1 MWLADDRRF
10 VFVTGKGG
18 VGKTT
23 VTAALARAVAG
34 RGRRVL
40 VAMCNAKERISTM
53 FGCDPIGPS
62 IAPVA
67 AGIWAVNIDPEEAF
81 AEYGQMVLKVPGLYR
96 AVFQNRYVR
105 SFLPAVPGLAEW
117 AILGKA
123 WFHTTEMLP
132 DGRPRFDLV
141 LLDAPATGHGLD
153 MLRVP
158 KVIIEVV
165 PPGVLRRDAERA
177 WTLFQN
183 PLLTAVVVV
192 TVPEEL
198 PTTETLELVAAVR
211 GELNMPLGALV
222 INNVVPT
229 LFSDEERDQLIASGT
244 ERAAP
249 PGIVGAAVR
258 RAQKERLQAESFERL
273 RAIGD
278 LSHIELPHLLE
289 DAATPKAIGM
299 LAERFS
305 CG

>member
-1 MWLADDRRF
+1 MWRPDERRF

-23 VTAALARAVAG
+23 VTAALARAVAR

-53 FGCDPIGPS
+53 FGCDPIGAN
-62 IAPVA
+62 IAPA
-67 AGIWAVNIDPEEAF
+67 LPGIWAVNIDPEEAF
-81 AEYGQMVLKVPGLYR
+81 AEYGQMVLKIPGLYR

-123 WFHTTEMLP
+123 WYHTTETLP

-198 PTTETLELVAAVR
+198 PTTETLELVATVR

-222 INNVVPT
+222 INNVVPV
-229 LFSDEERDQLIASGT
+229 LFSDEEQGQLFGFGMNT
-244 ERAAP
+244 PAP
-249 PGIVGAAVR
+249 PGVVGAAIR
-258 RAQKERLQAESFERL
+258 RAQKERLQAESFDRL
-273 RAIGD
+273 RAIAD
-278 LSHIELPHLLE
+278 LPHLLLPHLLE
-289 DAATPKAIGM
+289 DAATPKAIAT
-299 LAERFS
+299 LAEHFS
-305 CG
+305 